1 MSKMEV
7 IFKLLLVINC
17 YYFSFG
23 IGITN
28 FDFGHTNTAYGDH
41 LNQEIFIHG
50 EYINH
55 VVNSFTSEEKSN
67 IDASLLTT
75 EGLISSFKSK
85 IFYCTSQ
92 TDKLT
97 VELSTSNVA
106 NIFKNNS
113 QLLLEYNSTDLNK
126 KE

>member
-28 FDFGHTNTAYGDH
+28 FHFGHTNTAYGDH

-97 VELSTSNVA
+97 VQLSTSNVA

-113 QLLLEYNSTDLNK
+113 QLLPEYNSTDLNK